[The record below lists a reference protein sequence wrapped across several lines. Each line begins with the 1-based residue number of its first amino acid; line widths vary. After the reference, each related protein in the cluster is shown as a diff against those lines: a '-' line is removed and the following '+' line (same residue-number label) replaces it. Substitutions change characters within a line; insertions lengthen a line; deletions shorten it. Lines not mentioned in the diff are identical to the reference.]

1 MVSRLQKTVF
11 VCLLIA
17 LMIPALVVG
26 QGYNQQLGQNRNI
39 DWTRHVIKC
48 TGIGAPDPNLPM
60 AAQRATALRVAKID
74 AMRNALEVVKGVQLT
89 SETTVENSMMVSDQ
103 IRTTVDG
110 AIRGAQVI
118 DTRYMSSGDVEVDIE
133 VPFTGIMMDALLPED
148 FGGGVLAT
156 GGQLLCPCCGQPWP
170 QGKPVP
176 AGVTLIQSGGGGGA
190 VDNLYTGLII
200 DARGLGVTPAMAPKV
215 LDEDGDDVYSAKFI
229 SRDYAVDIG
238 MTGYEKDINRAR
250 MNERVTDNPLVVQ
263 AVRASGPSKSDV
275 VISSVDALKIHNA
288 ASNLNFLKHC
298 KVMFV
303 LD

>member
-1 MVSRLQKTVF
+1 MVTRLQKIVL
-11 VCLLIA
+11 VCLMFA
-17 LMIPALVVG
+17 LVIPAVVMG
-26 QGYNQQLGQNRNI
+26 QGYDQVLGQNKSI
-39 DWTRHVIKC
+39 DWTRYVIKC
-48 TGIGAPDPNLPM
+48 TGIGAPSPDQPM
-60 AAQRATALRVAKID
+60 AAQRANALRVAKID

-89 SETTVENSMMVSDQ
+89 SATTVENSLMVSDQ
-103 IRTTVDG
+103 IKTTVEG
-110 AIRGAQVI
+110 AIRGAQVV

-133 VPFTGIMMDALLPED
+133 VPLTGIMMDALLPQD
-148 FGGGVLAT
+148 FGGGVLTT

-176 AGVTLIQSGGGGGA
+176 AGVTLIQAGGGDA

-200 DARGLGVTPAMAPKV
+200 DARGLGITPAMAPKV
-215 LDEDGDDVYSAKFI
+215 LDEDSKDVYSAKFI

-238 MTGYEKDINRAR
+238 MAGYEKDLNRAR
-250 MNERVTDNPLVVQ
+250 MNERVTDNPLVVK
-263 AVRASGPSKSDV
+263 ALKASGPSKSDV

-298 KVMFV
+298 KVMFI